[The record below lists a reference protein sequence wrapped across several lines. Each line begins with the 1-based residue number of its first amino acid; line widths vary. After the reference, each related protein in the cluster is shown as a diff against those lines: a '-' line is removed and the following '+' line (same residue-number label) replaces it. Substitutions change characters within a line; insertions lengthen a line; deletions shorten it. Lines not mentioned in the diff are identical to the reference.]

1 MPRYRRWDDK
11 LKDMLEEM
19 RRWVENFKR
28 YIIEDGQDLATLV
41 REGRKMGIFTTD
53 DSREISGMYNIFLIE
68 LDKPLEQIK
77 KALEDFEE
85 SVYDF
90 IRKVRARW
98 K

>member
-1 MPRYRRWDDK
+1 MSRYRRWDDK

-28 YIIEDGQDLATLV
+28 YIMEDGQDLATLV
-41 REGRKMGIFTTD
+41 KEGRKMGIFTAN
-53 DSREISGMYNIFLIE
+53 DSREISEMYNIFLIK

-77 KALEDFEE
+77 KALEDFEG

-90 IRKVRARW
+90 IMRVEEKW
-98 K
+98 E